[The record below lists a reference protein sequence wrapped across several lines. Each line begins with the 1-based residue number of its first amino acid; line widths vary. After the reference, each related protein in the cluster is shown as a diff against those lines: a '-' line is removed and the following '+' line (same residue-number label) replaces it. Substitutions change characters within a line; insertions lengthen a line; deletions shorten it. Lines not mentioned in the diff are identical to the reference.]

1 MDEQIANLKKA
12 FRKNSLSLYLGAGV
26 SAGNGLPTWEKLV
39 LSMYYAATSEQ
50 SLGGWRPFSN
60 YLYAIAEWH
69 LDRNHEPLEITARK
83 LRKYYSEKAD
93 GQDEF
98 LKSIRETLYG
108 GFLYPDGSRQ
118 DVYADALRY
127 GNQTLDAVATLC
139 EKSSPG
145 AKGVKSVIT
154 YNYDNLLEIAL
165 KNYPLQSFFNAS
177 PFDPAKLPIY
187 HVHGLVPLDDSPGS
201 KSEEIVFTE
210 DQYHLSARDSYSW
223 ANLVQIQAMSGSVG
237 LMVGLSLSD
246 RNMRR
251 LLDAITNAPID
262 SENYALLQKKTF
274 EPPPP
279 EELEQIHENAK
290 KYFDKFEK
298 SGFKSDTIMLDN
310 VFTLKP
316 GRKSEEPTLNFD
328 ALGIKGPRYMYE
340 IIKILEQVERLDQE
354 LQEYVLDQLG
364 ITPIW
369 YEDHGEIP
377 GIIKQIYETG

>member
-1 MDEQIANLKKA
+1 MDEQIKNLKKA
-12 FRKNSLSLYLGAGV
+12 FSKNKLSLYLGAGV

-39 LSMYYAATSEQ
+39 LSMYYSATSEQ

-69 LDRNHEPLEITARK
+69 LDNNHEPLEITARK
-83 LRKYYSEKAD
+83 LRKYYSDKAN

-108 GFLYPDGSRQ
+108 GFLYPDGSPQ
-118 DVYADALRY
+118 NIYADALRY
-127 GNQTLDAVATLC
+127 GNQTLDAVANLC

-145 AKGVKSVIT
+145 EKGVKSVIT

-165 KNYPLQSFFNAS
+165 QNYPFQSIFNAS
-177 PFDPAKLPIY
+177 RFDPDKLPVY

-201 KSEEIVFTE
+201 KTEEIVFTE

-251 LLDAITNAPID
+251 LLDAINNAPVD
-262 SENYALLQKKTF
+262 SENYALLQKKKF

-279 EELEQIHENAK
+279 EELEEIHENAK
-290 KYFDKFEK
+290 KYFDKFER
-298 SGFKSDTIMLDN
+298 SGLKSDDIMLDS
-310 VFTLKP
+310 VFTLKA
-316 GRKSEEPTLNFD
+316 GRKSDEPVLDFG

-340 IIKILEQVERLDQE
+340 IIKILEQVEKLEQE
-354 LQEYVLDQLG
+354 LQTFVLGQLG

-369 YEDHGEIP
+369 YEKHEEIP
-377 GIIKQIYETG
+377 GILKQIYE